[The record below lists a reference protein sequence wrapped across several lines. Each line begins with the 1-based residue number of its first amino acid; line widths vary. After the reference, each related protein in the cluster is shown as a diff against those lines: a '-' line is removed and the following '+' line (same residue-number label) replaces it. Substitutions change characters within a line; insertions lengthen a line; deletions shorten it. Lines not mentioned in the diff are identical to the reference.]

1 MGEWIFMILFEKI
14 DLLIYAL
21 IISILTIMF
30 VNKTSFKKK
39 YINYTFKF
47 SVFSV
52 IMYLIFDIGAISV
65 DGLQGNLNFCLHYFF
80 IFSIYF
86 FGPLAPFFW
95 VLLIDYKIFMD
106 DANFLRRIKR
116 LYIYPILLN
125 SVLSFL
131 SIFTGWFFVMDK
143 NNLYLRGNLFP
154 VHAAVFVFY
163 YIIITFFIFKFRNRL
178 GKKFFFS
185 NLIVLVFPFSI
196 GIIQGFFYRLEL
208 AWPTIAIS
216 IMVYFFIYQSNQLN
230 YDYLTGLHN
239 RRSLD
244 DYLKTRFKKGS
255 ERFGGIMIDIF
266 RFKLINDEYGHKI
279 GDEVLIEVGKIL
291 RNAAEN
297 GGFLCRYAGD
307 EFFIVSEV
315 KEEVELQKKINR
327 IEEVLKKYNDNGK
340 FDFEISLSIG
350 GVLYKESEHKDPDA
364 FISDAD
370 IEMYKIKNRQK
381 KES

>member
-1 MGEWIFMILFEKI
+1 
-14 DLLIYAL
+14 
-21 IISILTIMF
+21 
-30 VNKTSFKKK
+30 
-39 YINYTFKF
+39 
-47 SVFSV
+47 
-52 IMYLIFDIGAISV
+52 
-65 DGLQGNLNFCLHYFF
+65 
-80 IFSIYF
+80 
-86 FGPLAPFFW
+86 
-95 VLLIDYKIFMD
+95 
-106 DANFLRRIKR
+106 
-116 LYIYPILLN
+116 
-125 SVLSFL
+125 
-131 SIFTGWFFVMDK
+131 MDK
-143 NNLYLRGNLFP
+143 NNLYLRGDLFP

-196 GIIQGFFYRLEL
+196 GIIQGFFYKLEL
-208 AWPTIAIS
+208 IWPTIAIS

-244 DYLKTRFKKGS
+244 EYLKVRLKKRP

-266 RFKLINDEYGHKI
+266 RFKLINDKYGHKI

-297 GGFLCRYAGD
+297 DDFLCRYAGD

-315 KEEVELQKKINR
+315 IEESELQKRISRIN
-327 IEEVLKKYNDNGK
+327 ETLNEYNRSGK
-340 FDFEISLSIG
+340 FAFEISLSVG
-350 GVLYKESEHKDPDA
+350 GVLYKENEHKDPNA

-370 IEMYKIKNRQK
+370 IQMYKIKNQQK
-381 KES
+381 RES

>member
-1 MGEWIFMILFEKI
+1 MILFEKI

-39 YINYTFKF
+39 FINYTFKF

-65 DGLQGNLNFCLHYFF
+65 DGLQGNLNFALHYLF
-80 IFSIYF
+80 IFFIYF
-86 FGPLAPFFW
+86 FGPFAPFFW

-106 DANFLRRIKR
+106 DANFRRRIKI
-116 LYIYPILLN
+116 LYIYPVLIN
-125 SVLSFL
+125 AVLSFL

-143 NNLYLRGNLFP
+143 NNLYMRGDLFP
-154 VHAAVFVFY
+154 IHATVYVFY
-163 YIIITFFIFKFRNRL
+163 FTIITAFIFKFKNRL
-178 GKKFFFS
+178 GKKFFLS

-196 GIIQGFFYRLEL
+196 GIIQGFFYKLEL
-208 AWPTIAIS
+208 VWPTIAIS

-244 DYLKTRFKKGS
+244 EYLKVRLKKGS
-255 ERFGGIMIDIF
+255 EEFGGIMIDIF
-266 RFKLINDEYGHKI
+266 RFKLINDKYGHKI
-279 GDEVLIEVGKIL
+279 GDEVLIDVGKIL
-291 RNAAEN
+291 RDATEN
-297 GGFLCRYAGD
+297 GDFLCRYAGD

-315 KEEVELQKKINR
+315 SEESELQKRISRIN
-327 IEEVLKKYNDNGK
+327 ETLDEYNGNGK
-340 FDFEISLSIG
+340 FAFEISLSVG
-350 GVLYKESEHKDPDA
+350 GVLYKESEHKDPNA

-370 IEMYKIKNRQK
+370 VQMYKIKNRQK
-381 KES
+381 RDS